1 VRQETA
7 RLTGIQREISMTG
20 ETSVPGGERRITVFL
35 ADDHE
40 MVREG
45 LAALL
50 IKDPSIHVV
59 GQCGDGL
66 EVLEAVQRSHP
77 DVVVLDIGLPGMNG
91 VDVCRELLKKVRGTT
106 VLILSMHKDE
116 EFVATA
122 IENGASGYLVKESA
136 SGELSEAVRRVARGE
151 LYLGPGIGR
160 AVLQR
165 LGQGGDGPYKS
176 LTMRER
182 QVLKMIA
189 EGMTNPQIAEQLKLA
204 VKTVDTHRTRLMGK
218 LNIHDQTTL
227 VKFAL
232 RKGLVSLR

>member
-1 VRQETA
+1 MA
-7 RLTGIQREISMTG
+7 G
-20 ETSVPGGERRITVFL
+20 ETSEPDGQQPIAVFL

-45 LAALL
+45 LAALFA
-50 IKDPSIHVV
+50 KDSSFRVV

-66 EVLEAVQRSHP
+66 KIVDEVQQTHP
-77 DVVVLDIGLPGMNG
+77 NVVVLDITLPGMNG
-91 VDVCRELLKKVRGTT
+91 VDVCRELVRKAKGTA

-122 IENGASGYLVKESA
+122 IESGASGYLVKDSA
-136 SGELSEAVRRVARGE
+136 SGELTEAVRRVARGE

-160 AVLQR
+160 SVLQR

-176 LTMRER
+176 LTTRER

-189 EGMTNPQIAEQLKLA
+189 EGRTNREIAEQLNLA
-204 VKTVDTHRTRLMGK
+204 VKTVDTHRTRLMRK